1 MIHIVN
7 TIIPIFLIILLGW
20 ILKSREYLPANLT
33 GPLNR
38 IVYYL
43 AIPAMIFREIAEAS
57 FQTHFHVFLIA
68 GTLVPLIFVF
78 LAGLGL
84 GRLCAIQPPYL
95 GTFLQS
101 SFHGNLGYIGLAVAY
116 YLLGKEGFTSA
127 SILAGF
133 LMLLQN
139 FLAVLSLQ
147 IFSQERGQKHP
158 FWFFSMKIFGNPVI
172 LSVLFGI
179 LFSVLA
185 IPIPEIIDRS
195 LKILSSMSLPLALLL
210 IGASLSFDLIKSHFK
225 LAFGSGLLKLLLLPG
240 LGFLIYRLFGLSYNE
255 FIPGLILLASP
266 TATITYVMAS
276 EMHGSTDLATA
287 AVSLNT
293 LLSSLTFIF
302 WLSLQ
307 NV

>member
-1 MIHIVN
+1 
-7 TIIPIFLIILLGW
+7 
-20 ILKSREYLPANLT
+20 
-33 GPLNR
+33 
-38 IVYYL
+38 
-43 AIPAMIFREIAEAS
+43 MIFREIAEAS
-57 FQTHFHVFLIA
+57 FQTHFDVFLLG
-68 GTLVPLIFVF
+68 GTLIPLIFVF
-78 LAGLGL
+78 LTGLGL
-84 GRLCAIQPPYL
+84 GRFFAIQPRYL

-116 YLLGKEGFTSA
+116 YLLGKDGFTSA

-139 FLAVLSLQ
+139 FLAVLALQ
-147 IFSQERGQKHP
+147 IFSQERGQRHP
-158 FWFFSMKIFGNPVI
+158 LWFFSTKVLGNPVI

-195 LKILSSMSLPLALLL
+195 LRILSSMSLPLALLL

-225 LAFGSGLLKLLLLPG
+225 LALGSGLLKLLLLPG
-240 LGFLIYRLFGLSYNE
+240 LGYLIYRWLGLSYNE

-276 EMHGSTDLATA
+276 EMQGSRDLATA
-287 AVSLNT
+287 AVSMNT
-293 LLSSLTFIF
+293 LLSFLTFIL
-302 WLSLQ
+302 WLSL
-307 NV
+307 